1 MTETERII
9 LEIKLPVPVK
19 ELAAVAEAMTKLH
32 GRGNVYM
39 REAGPMLQL
48 YKPEKP

>member
-1 MTETERII
+1 MPETERII

-19 ELAAVAEAMTKLH
+19 ELAAVVDALAKLH

-48 YKPEKP
+48 YKPAKP